1 MLRFNSLKHK
11 LSEQDC
17 VFGTFCEIGSPA
29 VIEILG
35 LAGFDFV
42 VIDREHAAISL
53 PETENLIRA
62 AAGTGI
68 SPMVR
73 VPDTHAISV
82 RQPLDMG
89 AAGIH
94 VPQIES
100 AALATEAVRAALF
113 HPHGERG
120 LQPWVRNASYGA
132 QPLDEYL
139 QQKNAETCIVLHLEG
154 HRALKELDAILQVDG
169 FDVLFIGPYDLSHSL
184 GIPGQVNHPHVYE
197 AMMKIVESTRSAGKY
212 AGTFCATAE
221 AAAQWRAAG
230 VTYLA
235 VSMDAN
241 LLLTSARNLVT
252 VLRG

>member
-1 MLRFNSLKHK
+1 MLRSNSLKQK
-11 LSEQDC
+11 LANQPC
-17 VFGTFCEIGSPA
+17 VFGTFCEIAAPA
-29 VIEILG
+29 IMEILG
-35 LAGFDFV
+35 LAGFDFA
-42 VIDREHAAISL
+42 VIDREHGAFSVS
-53 PETENLIRA
+53 ETENLIRA
-62 AAGTGI
+62 AATTGI

-73 VPDTHAISV
+73 VADANETSI

-100 AALATEAVRAALF
+100 AHMAEAAVRAALF

-132 QPLDEYL
+132 QPLREYL
-139 QQKNAETCIVLHLEG
+139 AEKNEDTCIVLHLEG
-154 HRALKELDAILQVDG
+154 HLALKELDAILAVPG

-184 GIPGQVNHPHVYE
+184 GIPGEVNHPHVRE
-197 AMMKIVESTRSAGKY
+197 AMYKIIDAARVAGKY

-221 AAAQWRAAG
+221 EAEEWRIAG
-230 VTYLA
+230 VRYLA

-241 LLLTSARNLVT
+241 LLLSAARSMVS
-252 VLRG
+252 VLRR